1 VTHFDPNKNIDVRIA
16 GLFIGLTDDTPEAA
30 RGETLRDALDRI
42 IDECGADLS
51 EDARSRYLDYSETMQ
66 AYYDACREAAQAE
79 ASDSQDEAN
88 ARQEKIRSLQAR
100 IKEITAFLKFSYPA
114 ERLFKAKDF
123 EAFCAALPGVELD
136 RLHGSTVG
144 KLSPFPLIWAISA
157 REKPLERV
165 QLMLAAG
172 ARLDLATPLRS
183 TVLHEMAAMNRKAAI
198 RLPILRLLV
207 FKGADLEALD
217 IHGRTP
223 LTIAVEFGST
233 EDVGHFL
240 AAGSKVRDVDLK
252 RAAQKSDKLWLL
264 LEHVADDDETV
275 RMAAGL
281 GGWLRGEIAARKSC
295 AEDAVKDGAKGVFH
309 AQIVANLEDS
319 LAMIAAL
326 PGYQEAGAGRK
337 VTWQE
342 EPAAFRSIKDART
355 LHDFRAALAR
365 VEIGSFDIAGDHPM
379 YWPIQASE
387 DRPEKLWLML
397 SAGASVKGARGN
409 GEALHI
415 FALDGRKD
423 AEEQL
428 GIARMLVQAGAD
440 VEARQYD
447 GNTPLACA
455 VAARH
460 VVEAAA
466 LLELGANP
474 NVTLEWGTMWGR
486 RFIAPLLFAAA
497 EDARVF
503 RLLLGHG
510 ADTDCRDSEGRT
522 LVTYLQSGMNATE
535 AELERGNMSGNLMRH
550 LKRSHRALGKSLLLL
565 DAR

>member
-1 VTHFDPNKNIDVRIA
+1 
-16 GLFIGLTDDTPEAA
+16 
-30 RGETLRDALDRI
+30 
-42 IDECGADLS
+42 
-51 EDARSRYLDYSETMQ
+51 
-66 AYYDACREAAQAE
+66 
-79 ASDSQDEAN
+79 
-88 ARQEKIRSLQAR
+88 
-100 IKEITAFLKFSYPA
+100 
-114 ERLFKAKDF
+114 
-123 EAFCAALPGVELD
+123 
-136 RLHGSTVG
+136 
-144 KLSPFPLIWAISA
+144 
-157 REKPLERV
+157 
-165 QLMLAAG
+165 MLAAG
-172 ARLDLATPLRS
+172 ARLDLATRLRS
-183 TVLHEMAAMNRKAAI
+183 TVLHEMAAMNRKAAV

-207 FKGADLEALD
+207 FKGADLEAPD

-223 LTIAVEFGST
+223 LTIAVEMGST

-240 AAGSKVRDVDLK
+240 AAGSRVRDVDLK
-252 RAAQKSDKLWLL
+252 RAVQKPDKLRLL
-264 LEHVADDDETV
+264 LDQIGDDAERV

-281 GGWLRGEIAARKSC
+281 GGWLRGEIATWKSY
-295 AEDAVKDGAKGVFH
+295 AEDALKGGAKGVFH
-309 AQIVANLEDS
+309 AQIVSNLERS

-326 PGYQEAGAGRK
+326 PGYQQAGAGRK

-342 EPAAFRSIKDART
+342 EPAVFQSIQNAET
-355 LHDFRAALAR
+355 LHEFRVALAR
-365 VEIGSFDIAGDHPM
+365 VEVGSFDLRGDHPI
-379 YWPIQASE
+379 YWPIRASE
-387 DRPEKLWLML
+387 DRLEKLWLML
-397 SAGASVKGARGN
+397 SAGASVKGAPGN

-415 FALDGRKD
+415 FAMDGRKD

-440 VEARQYD
+440 LEARQYD
-447 GNTPLACA
+447 GKTPLACA

-460 VVEAAA
+460 AGEAAA

-497 EDARVF
+497 EDERVF

-535 AELERGNMSGNLMRH
+535 ADLERGNMSGNLMRH